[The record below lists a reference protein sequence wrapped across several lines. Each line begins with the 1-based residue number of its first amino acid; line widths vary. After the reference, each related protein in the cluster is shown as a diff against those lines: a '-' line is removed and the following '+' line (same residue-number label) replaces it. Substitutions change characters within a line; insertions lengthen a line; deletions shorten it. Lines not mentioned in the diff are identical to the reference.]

1 MTVVFFGFGILL
13 LYGFYKLKNNLYFLL
28 AGIGSVL
35 AALFYMINVLVTIG
49 LLRQD
54 ITDIVVNEK
63 ALKQMSCI
71 TNDDLNHFSIS
82 VISEHDKAMGK
93 NQQLKGK
100 PIISIENT
108 SAILMSHQ
116 DDFHHLKSS
125 IFQASLPADQRF
137 ETDQHIIDYIRE
149 ELDQRLDNE
158 VNRHDNSSTN
168 YSTGHCTNSNS
179 TDTIDDVVM
188 LGSRERYR
196 YASARNNNISKSSAR
211 CNQKLQQRSTII
223 WNQVSSR
230 RKVTPIPLFAPA
242 EAENLDDNHIIE
254 HFNAHFLAT
263 QKHDPLIVHRIPNN
277 VKSDT
282 TLHVSRPVELSHRQH
297 QHLPNKTAEECG
309 IIIGRHYSKGKDDN
323 SRPSD
328 NERFLNDNSK
338 SVSFV
343 GPICYY
349 NNSAAAEIKNLDL
362 AVQPELFIAEVPSQ
376 NIRNYSRS
384 GSDDSSSQQMS
395 IMALHTYGRRGS
407 GRGSQ
412 RRCYSKHD
420 NRLGSGDIQHPS
432 YTTYAESNDKGSL
445 SFNNYRSD
453 ISGRQKIS
461 NLSREQESVD
471 PSCMPSIVTAIDSG
485 RESDI
490 IRKNSPKRTSSRDR
504 KIRNRG
510 FDMVIGTQSGGER
523 FASRRRTLSASSSS
537 YDKPIEAYLV
547 TEF

>member
-1 MTVVFFGFGILL
+1 
-13 LYGFYKLKNNLYFLL
+13 
-28 AGIGSVL
+28 
-35 AALFYMINVLVTIG
+35 MINVLVTIG

-116 DDFHHLKSS
+116 DD
-125 IFQASLPADQRF
+125 ASLPADQRF

-188 LGSRERYR
+188 LGSRER
-196 YASARNNNISKSSAR
+196 
-211 CNQKLQQRSTII
+211 
-223 WNQVSSR
+223 SSR